1 MLADGATEP
10 WVATSGAGPGSAA
23 VADRRESAYPQFL
36 VAVVNANAN
45 AHAHA
50 HAHLQHP
57 HAHDDDSD
65 DGAGHPSRPNSI
77 PRPPARTERG
87 YNNKRLHHAIDGRRQ
102 LANTF

>member
-23 VADRRESAYPQFL
+23 VADRRESAYLQFL

-45 AHAHA
+45 AHA

-87 YNNKRLHHAIDGRRQ
+87 YNNKRLHHAIDGHRQ